1 LLDCLNLQT
10 LQEHFV
16 MLLFQKIRYFWY
28 NFQSIAFWKQNK
40 HLRIELSSKCQLKCP
55 LCLTGTHYHR
65 KHSVVGWGHL
75 PIDKF
80 RSFLERNPQ
89 IETLEL
95 SNYGELFLHPH
106 IKEIL
111 EIAYQ
116 NNIALTA
123 LNGTNLNHLPDE
135 VAELLVK
142 YKFRKMKVS
151 IDGASQETYRQYR
164 VGGNFEQVIAN
175 IKKINFYKAKYKSS
189 YPKLKWQFI
198 VFGHNEHELHQA
210 KKKAQELNMT
220 FKAKLNYSP
229 KKFPIRNPDFVASE
243 TGLGVAYINEF
254 EAKENKFYSPAC
266 FQLWTAP
273 QINWDGKLLGCCV
286 NHFGDFGNVFEE
298 GLDKLLQSE
307 KYIYAKKMLL
317 GEAPERKDIPCSAC
331 NRYKKV
337 LAMPFKKQLREAMS
351 NYQ

>member
-1 LLDCLNLQT
+1 
-10 LQEHFV
+10 
-16 MLLFQKIRYFWY
+16 MLFLQKIRYFWLY
-28 NFQSIAFWKQNK
+28 FQSLAFWKQSR
-40 HLRIELSSKCQLKCP
+40 HLRLEATAKCQLKCP

-65 KHSVVGWGHL
+65 KHSAVGWGHL
-75 PIDKF
+75 QVDKF
-80 RSFLERNPQ
+80 RSFLEKNPQ
-89 IETLEL
+89 IQSLEL

-116 NNIALTA
+116 KNITLTA

-135 VAELLVK
+135 VAELLVR

-151 IDGASQETYRQYR
+151 IDGASQETYQQYR
-164 VGGNFEQVIAN
+164 VGGKFEQVIEN
-175 IKKINFYKAKYKSS
+175 IRKINFYKKKYQSP

-198 VFGHNEHELHQA
+198 VFGHNEHELPKA
-210 KKKAQELNMT
+210 KKMAQELNMS

-229 KKFPIRNPDFVASE
+229 KKFPIQNADFVASE
-243 TGLGVAYINEF
+243 TGLGLAYIDEF
-254 EAKENKFYSPAC
+254 EKKANALYSPAC

-298 GLDKLLQSE
+298 GLDQVLQSE
-307 KYIYAKKMLL
+307 KYVYAKKMLL
-317 GEAPERKDIPCSAC
+317 GEAPERKDIPCSQC

-337 LAMPFKKQLREAMS
+337 LQMPFKKQLQEELINI
-351 NYQ
+351 NYQI

>member
-1 LLDCLNLQT
+1 MPFL
-10 LQEHFV
+10 
-16 MLLFQKIRYFWY
+16 QKIKYFWY
-28 NFQSIAFWKQNK
+28 KFGSLAFWKQNK
-40 HLRIELSSKCQLKCP
+40 HLRLEVTAKCQLKCP

-75 PIDKF
+75 QVDKF
-80 RSFLERNPQ
+80 VQFLEQNPQ
-89 IETLEL
+89 IQTLEL

-111 EIAYQ
+111 QIAYER
-116 NNIALTA
+116 NIALTA

-135 VAELLVK
+135 VAEALVK
-142 YKFRKMKVS
+142 YGFRRMKIS
-151 IDGASQETYRQYR
+151 IDGASQESYQQYR
-164 VGGNFEQVIAN
+164 IGGDFEQVIEN
-175 IKKINFYKAKYKSS
+175 IKKINFYKKKYKSS

-198 VFGHNEHELHQA
+198 VFGHNEKEIPKA
-210 KKKAQELNMT
+210 KQMAKELNMT

-229 KKFPIRNPDFVASE
+229 KKFPIQNAEFVAAE
-243 TGLGVAYINEF
+243 TGLGFAYINDF
-254 EAKENKFYSPAC
+254 EEKEKKLYSPAC
-266 FQLWTAP
+266 LQLWTAP

-317 GEAPERKDIPCSAC
+317 GQVPDRKDIPCSLC
-331 NRYKKV
+331 SRYKKV
-337 LAMPFKKQLREAMS
+337 LQMPFKEHLLEELSK
-351 NYQ
+351 

>member
-1 LLDCLNLQT
+1 LHLIF
-10 LQEHFV
+10 H
-16 MLLFQKIRYFWY
+16 MLLLQKIRYFWY
-28 NFQSIAFWKQNK
+28 YLWSFAFWRQSK
-40 HLRIELSSKCQLKCP
+40 HLRIEVSSKCQLKCP

-65 KHSVVGWGHL
+65 KHSAVGWGHL

-80 RSFLERNPQ
+80 RSFLEENPQ

-106 IKEIL
+106 IKKIL
-111 EIAYQ
+111 EITYQ
-116 NNIALTA
+116 KNIALTA

-142 YKFRKMKVS
+142 YRFRKIKVS
-151 IDGASQETYRQYR
+151 IDGASQETYQQYR
-164 VGGNFEQVIAN
+164 IGGNFKQVIEN
-175 IKKINFYKAKYKSS
+175 IKKINFYKEKYQSP

-198 VFGHNEHELHQA
+198 VFGHNEHELPQA
-210 KKKAQELNMT
+210 KKMARELNMT
-220 FKAKLNYSP
+220 FKAKLNYSS
-229 KKFPIRNPDFVASE
+229 KKFPIRNSAFVATE

-254 EAKENKFYSPAC
+254 EAKANKLYSPAC
-266 FQLWTAP
+266 LQLWTAP

-298 GLDKLLQSE
+298 GLENLLQSE

-331 NRYKKV
+331 KRYKKV